1 MNWFKR
7 LLDRSPAEV
16 APAAASATTPVEL
29 PKRLANPLQAVTSP
43 GVRRPLVSA
52 SGEVAGFEFTLPA
65 VANKRSREGN
75 PQAHLDDA
83 ISLLQ
88 TMQPVLDEERIALIC
103 LPLQLLMQPEL
114 IDHLPKGAWLCL
126 ADANQPPSTAEE
138 ERQALLS
145 ALKACGVK
153 VGLQLANADGAE
165 AQLDD
170 FDFVVI
176 AAGPSGVQPQLQRLR
191 QLRSQHPERALI
203 VRGLPDVDA
212 IERALAAG
220 ATLACGEFNSEVAAP
235 KQRSLQGDVQR
246 IIQLLNVVRD
256 ENRPLSDLTRE
267 LRGDVGLCYRL
278 LRQVNSPAMGLNRS
292 VESIEQAVLIL
303 GRSELYRWLS
313 VLLLASVAG
322 RPTSRALQ
330 EVSLARA
337 RFLELLAR
345 ERGTDPPDALFTV
358 GMLSLLNVMLEM
370 PMPKAL
376 EPLRLSDS
384 AHLAL
389 LDRDG
394 PWKPMLVLSE
404 AIERQDMDAAAIAA
418 VEFGGLE
425 HVLHLSDS
433 AWRWARSVHRHE

>member
-7 LLDRSPAEV
+7 LLDKTPAK
-16 APAAASATTPVEL
+16 ATAAAPVAAPVEL
-29 PKRLANPLQAVTSP
+29 PKRLANPLA
-43 GVRRPLVSA
+43 
-52 SGEVAGFEFTLPA
+52 
-65 VANKRSREGN
+65 
-75 PQAHLDDA
+75 
-83 ISLLQ
+83 
-88 TMQPVLDEERIALIC
+88 
-103 LPLQLLMQPEL
+103 
-114 IDHLPKGAWLCL
+114 
-126 ADANQPPSTAEE
+126 
-138 ERQALLS
+138 
-145 ALKACGVK
+145 ALKTCGVK
-153 VGLQLANADGAE
+153 VGVQLADADGAE
-165 AQLDD
+165 ARLDD
-170 FDFVVI
+170 FDFAVI
-176 AAGPSGVQPQLQRLR
+176 AASRSGIASQLEQLR
-191 QLRSQHPERALI
+191 QLRAQHPGHALI

-220 ATLACGEFNSEVAAP
+220 ATLACGEFNSQVAGP

-256 ENRPLSDLTRE
+256 ENRPLGDLTRE

-278 LRQVNSPAMGLNRS
+278 LRQVNSPAMGLSRP

-337 RFLELLAR
+337 RLLELLAR

-404 AIERQDMDAAAIAA
+404 AIERHDMDAAAIAA
-418 VEFGGLE
+418 AEFGGLE
-425 HVLHLSDS
+425 RVLELSDS
-433 AWRWARSVHRHE
+433 AWRWARSVQRHQ